1 MCEKK
6 GRSREERP
14 AMEPTK
20 FQDEFNTN
28 PRPGSTL
35 NLLESELARVIR
47 LWRAERDRRR
57 ELESESLIKLALVRL
72 LGVLPF
78 EWQPV
83 AAQIVR
89 AIWPGFKGA

>member
-28 PRPGSTL
+28 PRPGSSYEEEFAL
-35 NLLESELARVIR
+35 VIHM
-47 LWRAERDRRR
+47 WRAERDRRR
-57 ELESESLIKLALVRL
+57 ELEQTLDRL
-72 LGVLPF
+72 RRFGGGHD
-78 EWQPV
+78 
-83 AAQIVR
+83 A
-89 AIWPGFKGA
+89 